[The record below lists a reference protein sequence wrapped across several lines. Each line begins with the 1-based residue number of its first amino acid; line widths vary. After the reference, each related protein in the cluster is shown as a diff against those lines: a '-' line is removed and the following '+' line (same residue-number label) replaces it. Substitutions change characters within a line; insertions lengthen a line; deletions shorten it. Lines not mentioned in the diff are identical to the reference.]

1 MMAQWVRWVTLVALL
16 LVGHAALAANAT
28 VVLTVEGMTCGS

>member
-1 MMAQWVRWVTLVALL
+1 MRAQRVRWVTLVALL
-16 LVGHAALAANAT
+16 LVGYAALAATTT